1 MDSVHRVIEY
11 STPMWKSWIR
21 PIWHRVSDPFR
32 PMPPG
37 QDCHSLVRTSP
48 RPERVQ
54 LAGRVVPGEVCLLN
68 LPRSQ
73 NRTRPSLARRV
84 MNASI
89 CLLLVDDHAAFR
101 KPLAMILEREPDLAV
116 VAQAGSLA
124 EARAVLPEIAGR
136 VDVALVDLQLPDGD
150 GVEVVRD
157 VRVLH
162 PQSRVLVL
170 TAVID
175 PAHHATAIDAGAAA
189 ILSKAAQPAE
199 IITSIRRAHAD
210 EAVRLTR

>member
-1 MDSVHRVIEY
+1 
-11 STPMWKSWIR
+11 
-21 PIWHRVSDPFR
+21 
-32 PMPPG
+32 MPTG
-37 QDCHSLVRTSP
+37 QDCHSLVRTSL

-54 LAGRVVPGEVCLLN
+54 LAGRVVPGVVCLLN

-73 NRTRPSLARRV
+73 NRTRLSLARRV

-101 KPLAMILEREPDLAV
+101 TPLAMILEREPDLVV

-136 VDVALVDLQLPDGD
+136 VDVALIDLLLPDGD

-157 VRVLH
+157 VRDLH
-162 PQSRVLVL
+162 PRPRMLVL

-175 PAHHATAIDAGAAA
+175 PAHHARAIDAGAAA
-189 ILSKAAQPAE
+189 ILS
-199 IITSIRRAHAD
+199 
-210 EAVRLTR
+210 